1 MENDINHRRWKQFL
15 NNINPR
21 KPAPGPDYGIIAKH
35 PANLGNRLWWQQ
47 LKSARHGGAKRFT
60 SLRWMPGEWREDDP
74 GNPVWL
80 EPQFSRSTTSTSILP
95 AFRPPSRHK
104 ARNLDHF
111 RLICHAEGFVEAVKR
126 GIKSWVHLR
135 GWESGDFV
143 NFLQPDPNPA
153 PHV

>member
-1 MENDINHRRWKQFL
+1 MDTRRDIVPFLAAQTAKGRSFYAAFARSLFL

-80 EPQFSRSTTSTSILP
+80 EPQFVSSTTATSILP

-126 GIKSWVHLR
+126 GINN
-135 GWESGDFV
+135 GCI
-143 NFLQPDPNPA
+143 
-153 PHV
+153 